1 MVWTH
6 TLIFAV
12 QVWDISS
19 DLFALLFSDRGWYFL
34 PGAVLRYWFFYLTHS
49 IWDYRDE
56 SPYQAYLLRWS
67 LANFFAWGLPQPV
80 ILLISVCLPNICNYR
95 YVPPCWALTAC
106 LSHNMNQ
113 ANCLKSFC
121 TPNFSRI
128 KITCQPQH
136 QVFLQYRDLVYISEL
151 ISSHQIC
158 LNFWGTQVNH
168 YNAFSPASHNLA
180 DLGPGRYSV
189 NSVNVYWVKEQI
201 NSYLPKSIVLKPHL
215 LNSQSHSTISQ
226 VLLSAEWAQR
236 EMKVLKLFFS
246 TRKTIWAHT
255 ESEIH

>member
-1 MVWTH
+1 
-6 TLIFAV
+6 
-12 QVWDISS
+12 
-19 DLFALLFSDRGWYFL
+19 
-34 PGAVLRYWFFYLTHS
+34 
-49 IWDYRDE
+49 
-56 SPYQAYLLRWS
+56 
-67 LANFFAWGLPQPV
+67 
-80 ILLISVCLPNICNYR
+80 
-95 YVPPCWALTAC
+95 
-106 LSHNMNQ
+106 
-113 ANCLKSFC
+113 
-121 TPNFSRI
+121 
-128 KITCQPQH
+128 
-136 QVFLQYRDLVYISEL
+136 
-151 ISSHQIC
+151 
-158 LNFWGTQVNH
+158 VNH